1 VSHADSVILNVR
13 KGEQIGGNLDTDD
26 TRDVAAAL
34 AGDESAYRR
43 LVERYQD
50 LIGGQMQRFSRNTAV
65 RDELTHDVFVEAW
78 LSLRTYRQAAP
89 FLHWLRKIAVRVG
102 YRYWTT
108 TRGHEREV
116 VLSEHA
122 WQQFQGA
129 LPDPEIASNAAEL
142 VHLLLARLPP
152 PDRLVLTLIY
162 LDGCTVAEAA
172 DRAGWTVTGTKV
184 QAFRARNRLRS
195 LLEGIES

>member
-1 VSHADSVILNVR
+1 MDI
-13 KGEQIGGNLDTDD
+13 DD

-43 LVERYQD
+43 VVERYQD
-50 LIGGQMQRFSRNTAV
+50 VIGVQMHRFSRNIAV
-65 RDELTHDVFVEAW
+65 RDELTHDVFVEAY
-78 LSLRTYRQAAP
+78 LSLRTYRQSAP

-102 YRYWTT
+102 YRYWTQT
-108 TRGHEREV
+108 KANGREIA
-116 VLSEHA
+116 LSEHD
-122 WQQFQGA
+122 WQRLQGA
-129 LPDPEIASNAAEL
+129 LPVPGDASDAAEV

-162 LDGCTVAEAA
+162 LDGCSMAEAA

-184 QAFRARNRLRS
+184 QAFRARNRLRN
-195 LLEGIES
+195 LLEGTES